1 MNLEF
6 LEKYYEEG
14 WLIKQTHPTLPL
26 TIWNYSQATQYE
38 GKWDDVTLSCRGLI
52 TEDTTGK
59 VIVRPF
65 PKFFN
70 YEEFP
75 NDVPFESSE
84 YVYVQDKMDGSLGIL
99 FNYNSEWIMATRGSF
114 TSDQAIKG
122 LEMLKSKYIL
132 DTFEPSV
139 AFLCEI
145 IYNENRIVVNYDF
158 EGVKFLGAV
167 PNMSWNN
174 KNDDELHWTTAE
186 STFRYSGI
194 KKSDIVNCEQV
205 FKPTEDLYKVLKE
218 KNTPNNEGFVLRFHP
233 SNKRVKIKFE
243 EYIRLHRIMT
253 EISTKSVWECLSRG
267 DDMYKILED
276 VPDEFFDKIDEY
288 VEELKSQYIMLEAEY
303 KWIFNK
309 LRIAYFKV
317 YDRDF
322 NRAEFAKLA
331 KRYKYP
337 QLLFKMLDGSDY
349 TETLWRILKPEFRK
363 L

>member
-1 MNLEF
+1 MDLKA

-38 GKWDDVTLSCRGLI
+38 GKWDEITLACRGLI
-52 TEDTTGK
+52 TENTTGK
-59 VIVRPF
+59 IIVRPF

-99 FNYNSEWIMATRGSF
+99 FNYNNEWIMATRGSF
-114 TSDQAIKG
+114 TSEQAVKG

-132 DTFEPSV
+132 DVFEPSV
-139 AFLCEI
+139 AYLCEI
-145 IYNENRIVVNYDF
+145 IYDENRIVVNYDF

-167 PNMSWNN
+167 INWNFN
-174 KNDDELHWTTAE
+174 GWKESDWSELHWTTAKMY
-186 STFRYSGI
+186 FNMSGI
-194 KKSDIVNCEQV
+194 KEDDIVNCEQV
-205 FKPTEDLYKVLKE
+205 FKPTKDLYKVLKE

-276 VPDEFFDKIDEY
+276 VPDEFFNKIDEY
-288 VEELKSQYIMLEAEY
+288 VEELTVMYMVIEQEY
-303 KWIFNK
+303 NWIFNK
-309 LRIAYFKV
+309 LRTIE
-317 YDRDF
+317 D
-322 NRAEFAKLA
+322 RAEFANLA
-331 KRYKYP
+331 KKFKYP

-349 TETLWRILKPEFRK
+349 SETLWRIIKPEFRK